1 MAFQWKKSQDENVL
15 EAVIGVIM
23 NVPNDIETK
32 NVRVDIKSVLNG
44 TGMRN
49 GTETMNV
56 QIDIKN
62 VRNGTEAMNVQNAT
76 EMRSVPIDIENVTI
90 VSLIDTEET
99 DVHVIDMIHVI
110 DPEEMK
116 IDRGTKC
123 PTKIF
128 MDVLKVFLNLFR
140 KIQS

>member
-1 MAFQWKKSQDENVL
+1 MAFQWKKNQDENVP
-15 EAVIGVIM
+15 EVVIVEIM
-23 NVPNDIETK
+23 NVPNGTETK
-32 NVRVDIKSVLNG
+32 IVRVDIKSALNG

-76 EMRSVPIDIENVTI
+76 EMRSVPNDIENVTI
-90 VSLIDTEET
+90 VGLTDTEET

-116 IDRGTKC
+116 TDRGMKC
-123 PTKIF
+123 PNKIF
-128 MDVLKVFLNLFR
+128 MDVLKVFT
-140 KIQS
+140 

>member
-1 MAFQWKKSQDENVL
+1 MASQWKKSQDENVL
-15 EAVIGVIM
+15 EAVIGEIM
-23 NVPNDIETK
+23 TVPNGTETK

-56 QIDIKN
+56 QTDIKN

-76 EMRSVPIDIENVTI
+76 EMRSVPIDIENG
-90 VSLIDTEET
+90 LIDTDEIE
-99 DVHVIDMIHVI
+99 DHVIGMIHVI

-116 IDRGTKC
+116 TDRGMKC

-128 MDVLKVFLNLFR
+128 MDVLKVF
-140 KIQS
+140 